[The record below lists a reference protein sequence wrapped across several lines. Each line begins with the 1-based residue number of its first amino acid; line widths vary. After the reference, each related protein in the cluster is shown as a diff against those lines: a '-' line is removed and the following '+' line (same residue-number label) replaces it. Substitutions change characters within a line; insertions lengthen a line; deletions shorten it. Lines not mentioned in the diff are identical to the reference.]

1 LVVAEHRTLCGF
13 GLDRRGILGHEEG
26 VVRNG
31 VCNVKK
37 LIPILCLTAVA
48 LCGCAR
54 HYVITLN
61 NGSRIST
68 TSKPHLQNGNW
79 VYKDA
84 EGRDASTPAGR
95 VTEVAPASM
104 ATQSGAPVKSS
115 K

>member
-1 LVVAEHRTLCGF
+1 M
-13 GLDRRGILGHEEG
+13 
-26 VVRNG
+26 
-31 VCNVKK
+31 KK
-37 LIPILCLTAVA
+37 LISLLCLVVVV

-61 NGSRIST
+61 NGSQIST
-68 TSKPHLQNGNW
+68 TSKPKLKSGMW

-84 EGRDASTPAGR
+84 QGNDAATPAGR

-104 ATQSGAPVKSS
+104 AGDSGAQFKSS

>member
-1 LVVAEHRTLCGF
+1 
-13 GLDRRGILGHEEG
+13 
-26 VVRNG
+26 
-31 VCNVKK
+31 VKK
-37 LIPILCLTAVA
+37 LIPILCLIVVM

-54 HYVITLN
+54 HYVLTLN

-68 TSKPHLQNGNW
+68 TSKPHLKNGNW

-104 ATQSGAPVKSS
+104 ATQSNSPVKSS

>member
-1 LVVAEHRTLCGF
+1 MKEA
-13 GLDRRGILGHEEG
+13 
-26 VVRNG
+26 RNG
-31 VCNVKK
+31 ECNVKK
-37 LIPILCLTAVA
+37 LIPILCLTVFV

-68 TSKPHLQNGNW
+68 TSKPHLKNGNW

-84 EGRDASTPAGR
+84 EGRQTSTPAGR

-104 ATQSGAPVKSS
+104 ATPSGAPVKSS
-115 K
+115 N